1 MALYQ
6 REGTW
11 WIDIFHQGNRI
22 RKSAGTQIKEEAQR
36 FHDQSKHELWLVKK
50 TNSVPDKMW
59 IDAVLRWLEE
69 SSHKRSL
76 HMDKLHLAWI
86 DSYLRTK
93 KLSEINRDHIELI
106 AKKKEETSVSPA
118 TVNRMLEVIRAILN
132 RACKDWGWL
141 DNVPVIRMRKVENK
155 RVRWLTKTEAEC
167 LLNELP
173 SHLNAMAS
181 FSLATGL
188 REANVTGLKWHQVDL
203 DKKHAVV
210 HADESKTKRAI
221 AVPLNKKA
229 LSILSAQ
236 MGKHPVY
243 VFTYKGRPVA
253 RCNNHAWR
261 KALIRAR
268 IKDFRWHDLRHTW
281 ASWHVQ
287 SGTPLHELQQ
297 LGGWSNYETVL
308 RYAHLSS
315 EHLRMA
321 AERMYD
327 TKLPQ

>member
-11 WIDIFHQGNRI
+11 WIDIFHQGKRV
-22 RKSAGTQIKEEAQR
+22 RKSTGTEVKEDAQR
-36 FHDQSKHELWLVKK
+36 VHDQVKYELWMVKK
-50 TNSVPDKMW
+50 TKSVPDKTWM
-59 IDAVLRWLEE
+59 DAVIRWLAE
-69 SSHKRSL
+69 SAHKRSL
-76 HMDKLHLAWI
+76 GMDKVHLAWL
-86 DSYLRTK
+86 DPYLRSK
-93 KLSEINRDHIELI
+93 KLSEIDRDFIEWI
-106 AKKKEETSVSPA
+106 AKNKEKANVSPA
-118 TVNRMLEVIRAILN
+118 TVNRVLELLRAILN
-132 RACKDWGWL
+132 RAHKDWGWL
-141 DNVPVIRMRKVENK
+141 EATPIIRMRKVENR
-155 RVRWLTKTEAEC
+155 RVRWLTKQEANR
-167 LLNELP
+167 LLKELP
-173 SHLNAMAS
+173 SHLREMAD

-188 REANVTGLKWHQVDL
+188 RESNVTQLKWHQVDL
-203 DKKHAVV
+203 DKKHALV

-221 AVPLNKKA
+221 PVPLNKQA
-229 LSILSAQ
+229 LSILKSQ
-236 MGKHPVY
+236 MDKHPVY
-243 VFTYKGRPVA
+243 VFTYQGKSVS

-261 KALIRAR
+261 KALVRAE

-287 SGTPLHELQQ
+287 NGTPLHELQQ

-321 AERMYD
+321 AERIND

>member
-22 RKSAGTQIKEEAQR
+22 RKSAGTQVKEEAQR
-36 FHDQSKHELWLVKK
+36 FHDQVKHDLWIVKK
-50 TNSVPDKMW
+50 TKSTPDKSWM
-59 IDAVLRWLEE
+59 DAVMRWLEE
-69 SSHKRSL
+69 SSHKRSIS
-76 HMDKLHLAWI
+76 MDKVHLAWL
-86 DSYLRTK
+86 DPYMRKK
-93 KLSEINRDHIELI
+93 KLSDVDRDYVEMI
-106 AKKKEETSVSPA
+106 AKKKEDTNVSPA
-118 TVNRMLEVIRAILN
+118 TVNRVLELIRAILN
-132 RACKDWGWL
+132 RAHRDWGWL
-141 DNVPVIRMRKVENK
+141 ESTPIIRMRKVENK
-155 RVRWLTKTEAEC
+155 RVRWLTQREADR
-167 LLNELP
+167 LLQELP
-173 SHLNAMAS
+173 HHLQLMAA

-188 REANVTGLKWHQVDL
+188 RESNVTQLKWSQIYL
-203 DKKHAVV
+203 DKKHALV

-221 AVPLNKKA
+221 PVPLNTQA
-229 LSILSAQ
+229 LSILESQ
-236 MGKHPVY
+236 KGKHSVY
-243 VFTYKGRPVA
+243 VFTYQGKAVT

-261 KALIRAR
+261 KALVRAG
-268 IKDFRWHDLRHTW
+268 IDDFRWHDLRHTW

-287 SGTPLHELQQ
+287 NGTPLHELQQ

-321 AERMYD
+321 AERIYD